1 MKEILEKVK
10 KVISERTGLEN
21 KEIRMDSY
29 FTDDL
34 NINSLELTEII
45 SELEEIYETDFDLVV
60 DDVKTISEL
69 VHAISDA
76 IE

>member
-10 KVISERTGLEN
+10 SVISERTGLEN

-45 SELEEIYETDFDLVV
+45 SELEEIYETDFDLQI
-60 DDVKTISEL
+60 DEIKTVSEL

-76 IE
+76 VE